1 MSGGAVHRG
10 TDTPYPGLAGRAKLE
25 TLMAIVLPGHRLAG
39 SRTEVGY
46 REDRAAPAC
55 AVTAPGVHGV
65 GMVRIGA

>member
-1 MSGGAVHRG
+1 
-10 TDTPYPGLAGRAKLE
+10 LAGRAKLE

-65 GMVRIGA
+65 GRVRIGA